1 MTRITDS
8 AADASA
14 ASPQAL
20 LKAAVSGRG
29 VPEVASSPAKAAAG
43 AIARARRRLDPPMI
57 GLAGAALLVGTLL
70 GAGAALLAAPR
81 PDNAGAALAEV
92 QAGLEASRLE
102 TSRLALASDRLATSM
117 AAVKE
122 AADAARGEATARG
135 IALAQTVGKV
145 ETALAAKIAAL
156 AERIDQA
163 EREQGA
169 RIASLAAQSD
179 RRIAAPAPVAK
190 AEPVQTGSLAEARP
204 KPAAAETPV
213 VIEGWAVR
221 DVYDGTAM
229 LEDRRRRLV
238 EVAAGA
244 SIPGVGR
251 VEAVER
257 RGRAWVVVTRHG
269 IITPQPW

>member
-20 LKAAVSGRG
+20 LKAAVSGRRA
-29 VPEVASSPAKAAAG
+29 PEAASSPAAG
-43 AIARARRRLDPPMI
+43 AIAQARRRLDPPMI

-70 GAGAALLAAPR
+70 GAGAAILAAPR

-102 TSRLALASDRLATSM
+102 ASRLNRASDLLATSV

-135 IALAQTVGKV
+135 IALTQTVGKV

-163 EREQGA
+163 EKEQGA
-169 RIASLAAQSD
+169 RIASLAAQSE
-179 RRIAAPAPVAK
+179 RRPVAPAPVAR
-190 AEPVQTGSLAEARP
+190 AEPVQTGSLAEAKP
-204 KPAAAETPV
+204 KPAAVETPA

-257 RGRAWVVVTRHG
+257 RGRAWVVVTRQG
-269 IITPQPW
+269 VITPQPW

>member
-1 MTRITDS
+1 MTTSIDS
-8 AADASA
+8 AGDASP

-20 LKAAVSGRG
+20 LKAAVSGGRA
-29 VPEVASSPAKAAAG
+29 PEAASAPAKATT
-43 AIARARRRLDPPMI
+43 AIAKARRRLDPPMI
-57 GLAGAALLVGTLL
+57 GLAGAGLLVGTLL
-70 GAGAALLAAPR
+70 GAGTAILAAPR
-81 PDNAGAALAEV
+81 PDGTGAALAEV

-102 TSRLALASDRLATSM
+102 ASGLNRASDRLATSI

-135 IALAQTVGKV
+135 IALTQTVGKV
-145 ETALAAKIAAL
+145 ETALATKIAAL

-163 EREQGA
+163 EKAQGA
-169 RIASLAAQSD
+169 RIASLAAPSEK
-179 RRIAAPAPVAK
+179 RPVAAPAPVAK
-190 AEPVQTGSLAEARP
+190 AEPVQTGSLADTKP
-204 KPAAAETPV
+204 KPSAAETPA

-257 RGRAWVVVTRHG
+257 RGRAWVVVTRQG